1 MAFEDDAKKE
11 LKEVSRKISKAFP
24 LSRTSLASMESLS
37 LPMVQEVVLSADMQ
51 CEKCLK
57 RITDIIAKMNEIE
70 THMIE
75 KQKRTVCVCGRFVP
89 ADVAIRIKKKMNRRV
104 EILEVEEL
112 GGDVENEHEQLET
125 AEETE
130 RPHIPMVVYPG
141 QGPSY
146 HPTMPMGQCM

>member
-57 RITDIIAKMNEIE
+57 RITDIIAKMNETE
-70 THMIE
+70 SVVLNVLEE
-75 KQKRTVCVCGRFVP
+75 KVTLTFRYATVDKVVTRQITP
-89 ADVAIRIKKKMNRRV
+89 ISKNLLPKVAIIK
-104 EILEVEEL
+104 
-112 GGDVENEHEQLET
+112 
-125 AEETE
+125 
-130 RPHIPMVVYPG
+130 HIFG
-141 QGPSY
+141 QMIHSLIGLF
-146 HPTMPMGQCM
+146 

>member
-1 MAFEDDAKKE
+1 MK
-11 LKEVSRKISKAFP
+11 
-24 LSRTSLASMESLS
+24 
-37 LPMVQEVVLSADMQ
+37 
-51 CEKCLK
+51 
-57 RITDIIAKMNEIE
+57 EIE

>member
-57 RITDIIAKMNEIE
+57 RITDIIAKMNVE
-70 THMIE
+70 TESVVLNVLEE
-75 KQKRTVCVCGRFVP
+75 KVTLTFRYATVDKVVTRQITP
-89 ADVAIRIKKKMNRRV
+89 ISKNLLPKVAIIK
-104 EILEVEEL
+104 
-112 GGDVENEHEQLET
+112 
-125 AEETE
+125 
-130 RPHIPMVVYPG
+130 HIFG
-141 QGPSY
+141 QMIHSLIGLF
-146 HPTMPMGQCM
+146 